1 MKAQPQSVTTL
12 VDSPGADRRRR
23 MIRYS
28 VAMGI
33 RMICIVMMLFV
44 QGWLLIV
51 CALGAIFLPYFAVI
65 LANAATA
72 PRQGTVEGL
81 SGVVVRVRSADD

>member
-33 RMICIVMMLFV
+33 RMVCIVMMLFV

-72 PRQGTVEGL
+72 PRQGLVEGP

>member
-12 VDSPGADRRRR
+12 VDYPGADRRRR

-33 RMICIVMMLFV
+33 RMVCIVMMLFV

-72 PRQGTVEGL
+72 PRQGIVEGPT
-81 SGVVVRVRSADD
+81 GVVVRVRSAEE

>member
-1 MKAQPQSVTTL
+1 
-12 VDSPGADRRRR
+12 

-33 RMICIVMMLFV
+33 RMVCIVLMLFV
-44 QGWLLIV
+44 KDWALIV

-65 LANAATA
+65 LANVVA
-72 PRQGTVEGL
+72 PARSKAVEGP
-81 SGVVVRVRSADD
+81 GG

>member
-33 RMICIVMMLFV
+33 RMVCIVMMLFV
-44 QGWLLIV
+44 QGWLLIA
-51 CALGAIFLPYFAVI
+51 CAVGAIFLPYFAVI
-65 LANAATA
+65 LANVVTS
-72 PRQGTVEGL
+72 PRQGLVEGP
-81 SGVVVRVRSADD
+81 SGVVVRGRSADD

>member
-1 MKAQPQSVTTL
+1 
-12 VDSPGADRRRR
+12 

-72 PRQGTVEGL
+72 PRQATVEGL

>member
-1 MKAQPQSVTTL
+1 MKAQPQSITTL

-72 PRQGTVEGL
+72 PRQATVEGL